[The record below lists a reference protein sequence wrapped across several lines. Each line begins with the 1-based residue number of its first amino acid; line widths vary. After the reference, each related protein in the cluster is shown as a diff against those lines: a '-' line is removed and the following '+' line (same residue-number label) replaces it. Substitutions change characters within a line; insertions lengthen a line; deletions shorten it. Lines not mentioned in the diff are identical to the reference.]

1 MSRRADTYLLIL
13 PLIRERPL
21 TVPEIAARLGKP
33 YEAIHSTLI
42 GMVRRGEAKRL
53 RIRKPAEHARYVA
66 GGGA

>member
-66 GGGA
+66 GGNA